1 MKKNLVRSFRIEIV
15 LYSILSIIFTIIS
28 EITLFGGIY
37 LIVKLVNPNLFDQM
51 KTSFTSYKSKG
62 ENPIYFG
69 DKGLGSYGT
78 YRYNQDVRI
87 SFRFN
92 LEIFMTILA
101 LAIILGIML
110 FIFFFLSLTKKFTN
124 YLNVITDGIRKIS
137 SGDFKHRIAIES
149 KDEFGIIAS
158 NLNWMVSRL
167 EENIEENEK
176 NEKNKNALIT
186 SMAHDLRTPLTSMI
200 GYLDLANNP
209 ELSEGTKEHYMN
221 VAYSKSRNI
230 EKLIEDLFDYTRVS
244 FREMNLNITTIN
256 MVQFVNQLADEFYP
270 SFREKDLDYNVKIEG
285 APISV
290 EGDGDLLA
298 RAITNLIGN
307 AIKYGKDGKKVD
319 INLKK
324 EKDKVVLQVINYGHL
339 IPEEDIPHIFERFYR
354 VEESRSS
361 DTGGTGLGLA
371 IAKEIIELHE
381 GKISAKSDFYGTVFQ
396 VELKRKGGGVDE

>member
-1 MKKNLVRSFRIEIV
+1 
-15 LYSILSIIFTIIS
+15 
-28 EITLFGGIY
+28 
-37 LIVKLVNPNLFDQM
+37 M
-51 KTSFTSYKSKG
+51 KTSFTSYKFKG
-62 ENPIYFG
+62 GNPNYFG
-69 DKGLGSYGT
+69 DNNLGNYST

-92 LEIFMTILA
+92 LEIFMTVLV

-110 FIFFFLSLTKKFTN
+110 FIFFFLTLTKKFTN

-137 SGDFKHRIAIES
+137 SGDFKHRIPVES

-158 NLNWMVSRL
+158 NLNWMATRL

-176 NEKNKNALIT
+176 IEKNKNALIT

-209 ELSEGTKEHYMN
+209 DLPTETKDHYMN
-221 VAYSKSRNI
+221 VAYKKSRNI

-244 FREMNLNITTIN
+244 FREINLNLTTIN
-256 MVQFVNQLADEFYP
+256 MVQFVNQLVDEFYP

-285 APISV
+285 APIYV

-324 EKDKVVLQVINYGHL
+324 ETDRVVLQVINYGHL

-371 IAKEIIELHE
+371 IAKEIIELHQ
-381 GKISAKSDFYGTVFQ
+381 GTISAKSDFYGTVFQ
-396 VELKRKGGGVDE
+396 VELKTKGGGVDE